1 MKKII
6 FNKIKFIDIDDK
18 KFKFIINRDGLFV
31 FPSGPGLASIESEF
45 NYLESLRN
53 SDYVFFDSGYFVL
66 LLKIIKGISVKKF
79 SGYKFLKIFLKF
91 LKKKNNKVL
100 LVDPSIK
107 ISKNNI
113 RFFKNLGINKVK
125 SYIAPFYKK
134 NPIIDTMLIRYINKF
149 RPDNIII
156 NLGGGVQEVL
166 GFYVKSNIKYKPKII
181 CTGGAI
187 SYFTGDQAPISSFV
201 DKYYLGWFFRILFK
215 PKVFIPRYLSAILL
229 SIRVFKNKVE
239 IVK

>member
-1 MKKII
+1 
-6 FNKIKFIDIDDK
+6 
-18 KFKFIINRDGLFV
+18 
-31 FPSGPGLASIESEF
+31 
-45 NYLESLRN
+45 
-53 SDYVFFDSGYFVL
+53 
-66 LLKIIKGISVKKF
+66 
-79 SGYKFLKIFLKF
+79 
-91 LKKKNNKVL
+91 
-100 LVDPSIK
+100 
-107 ISKNNI
+107 
-113 RFFKNLGINKVK
+113 LGINKVK

-134 NPIIDTMLIRYINKF
+134 NSITDTTLIRYINKF
-149 RPDNIII
+149 QPDNIII

-187 SYFTGDQAPISSFV
+187 SYFTGDQAPISDFI